1 MDERTTAILEVLKG
15 LPARTLIATMRNPRS
30 ASERTFVGASFFDYA
45 VATRL
50 FASKAG
56 GGGLANGYF
65 LVTAEDG
72 ARATIAVAEVWP
84 EITSKD
90 VMLAYEQDGE
100 AIRNGVRLVLTGD
113 GLAFRSLGGVVSIEP
128 RAVEP
133 VAPTTG
139 GAVELRGLLERPGVI
154 DAAALAALE
163 PIDVTTVDATG
174 HGGQSVPPRNY
185 AGVRLYALLEAA
197 GIRSN
202 PEVNED
208 FMNKVIVATSAD
220 GHAVV
225 IAGGEIEPRFQ
236 NGDVILATQHEGS
249 ALPAGEG
256 LRLIVP
262 FDRKPGRWAKDLV
275 SIELREG

>member
-1 MDERTTAILEVLKG
+1 
-15 LPARTLIATMRNPRS
+15 
-30 ASERTFVGASFFDYA
+30 
-45 VATRL
+45 
-50 FASKAG
+50 
-56 GGGLANGYF
+56 
-65 LVTAEDG
+65 
-72 ARATIAVAEVWP
+72 VWP

-133 VAPTTG
+133 VAPATG
-139 GAVELRGLLERPGVI
+139 GGVELRGLLDRPGVI
-154 DAAALAALE
+154 DAAVLAAFE
-163 PIDVTTVDATG
+163 PIEVTTVDATG

-208 FMNKVIVATSAD
+208 FMNKVIVATSTD

-249 ALPAGEG
+249 ALPVDEG